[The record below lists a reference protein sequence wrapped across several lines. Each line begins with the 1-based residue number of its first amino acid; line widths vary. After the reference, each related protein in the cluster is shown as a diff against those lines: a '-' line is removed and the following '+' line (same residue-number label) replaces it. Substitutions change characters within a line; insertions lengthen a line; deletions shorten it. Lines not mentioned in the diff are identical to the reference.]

1 LLGNTQS
8 FIDYECREDT
18 AHKQFVAKQVRE
30 ARVARMKASQLTR
43 AGQLSIL
50 QQAIDECWFHDP
62 ALRMKFSSFADFL
75 DFHEAEYGGESME
88 PWLARYYQWEQQEAE
103 TCQLLLLE
111 SQYVL
116 SEGDS
121 LSVIQRED
129 DISDLVEP
137 RE

>member
-1 LLGNTQS
+1 
-8 FIDYECREDT
+8 
-18 AHKQFVAKQVRE
+18 
-30 ARVARMKASQLTR
+30 
-43 AGQLSIL
+43 
-50 QQAIDECWFHDP
+50 
-62 ALRMKFSSFADFL
+62 
-75 DFHEAEYGGESME
+75 ME